1 MLNQGRIWIVAVL
14 MLTFGAG
21 FASAELTRPQPAQA
35 GWLDL
40 GDILGGA
47 LKIGGAK
54 VLIDEFG
61 DEIDDFINNFLNNK
75 DASVNASTKVVPILS
90 AIGGKH
96 VGAAQIVGPEEA
108 VESVDAV
115 VQFETSFQDK
125 LFRIKA
131 IVPIEGTDVKNFDR
145 VAGVGVSAVIDIKL

>member
-1 MLNQGRIWIVAVL
+1 MLNKARTWTVMMV
-14 MLTFGAG
+14 MLAFAAG
-21 FASAELTRPQPAQA
+21 FAGAELTRPQAAHA
-35 GWLDL
+35 GWLDW
-40 GDILGGA
+40 GDLLGGA
-47 LKIGGAK
+47 LKVGGAK

-61 DEIDDFINNFLNNK
+61 DELDGFINKFLNNK

-96 VGAAQIVGPEEA
+96 VGAAQIVGPEAA
-108 VESVDAV
+108 VESVGAV

-131 IVPIEGTDVKNFDR
+131 IVPIEGTDINDINR
-145 VAGVGVSAVIDIKL
+145 VEGVGVSAVIDIKL